1 MQKNENNNDIKEK
14 IIFIS
19 VIFLMTIGSIVF
31 SILCLNGSNISFI
44 CKNSLLLSIVA
55 SLFLILL
62 CGLTVWFIIK
72 EKETLS
78 KTVFSANI
86 LILFCSILIFIFQKT
101 GFFEVIKSAESL
113 QEYLESSGAW
123 MPFMYI
129 VLQYLQVIILPIP
142 SVVSTVAGVALFGP
156 FYALLYSL
164 VGIILGSFTG
174 FLIGRKIG
182 HKAVA
187 WMIGK
192 DALEK
197 WQNKLKG
204 KDNLFLTIMFLLP
217 MFPDDILCFIAGL
230 SSMSTKYFLCMITIS
245 RLITVSGTCYSFNFI
260 PFNTWWGLLIWGVFA
275 LTIIL
280 IFIFAYKNMDKIQQK
295 LGKYFKSFR
304 KKDK

>member
-1 MQKNENNNDIKEK
+1 
-14 IIFIS
+14 
-19 VIFLMTIGSIVF
+19 MTVASIVF
-31 SILCLNGSNISFI
+31 SVLYLNSSSIALI
-44 CKNSLLLSIVA
+44 CKNSLLFSLIA
-55 SLFLILL
+55 SLLLILL
-62 CGLTVWFIIK
+62 CVLTVWFILK
-72 EKETLS
+72 EKEVLS
-78 KTVFSANI
+78 KTLFSAYI

-113 QEYLESSGAW
+113 QEYLKSSGGW
-123 MPFMYI
+123 MLAVYI
-129 VLQYLQVIILPIP
+129 ILQYLQVIILPIP

-174 FLIGRKIG
+174 FLIGRKVG
-182 HKAVA
+182 YKAVA

-192 DALEK
+192 DTLEK

-217 MFPDDILCFIAGL
+217 MFPDDVLCFIAGL

-260 PFNTWWGLLIWGVFA
+260 PFNTWWGLLIWGAFFLAV
-275 LTIIL
+275 IL
-280 IFIFAYKNMDKIQQK
+280 IFVFVYRNMDKIQQK
-295 LGKYFKSFR
+295 LGKYFKSFC
-304 KKDK
+304 KKGK